1 MAKKLGYGI
10 FFPYLWNRIC
20 TPAHALRQVLSQLII
35 ILLTSRLM
43 EDKNLTIPAEY
54 ADICPISDKDFH
66 NEMSILIQEP
76 AFKHI
81 LRLVLPDLNYSQI
94 VSTLQSLNSKH
105 DLQMKVMKPF
115 IDGLLARTSKGL
127 TVSGFDDIKKD
138 VPYVHITNHRDIV
151 LDSALLSYNLVANGY
166 NTVEIAIGNNLLI
179 YDWINKL
186 VRLNKCFI
194 VKRNLGRLQTM
205 AAAIQLSGYIRYVIT
220 QKKNSVWIAQREGRC
235 KDSNDRT
242 QESLLKMLSYGDR
255 SKSFVGSIK
264 DLNLAPIAIS
274 YEYDPNDYLKAKE
287 FLLKS
292 KNPNYK
298 KSQEDDLLSMK
309 TGILGYKGHI
319 HYAFSPCINDE
330 LDKIPADLDKLLTVR
345 VVCQV
350 IDRTIHTHYKI
361 FKTNYMAHDMLF
373 DNQDFAD
380 RYSPKEKTAFADY
393 LNSQIDKSGLQL
405 NELDRNY
412 MFKKMLEM
420 YSNPLTNQLEALK

>member
-1 MAKKLGYGI
+1 
-10 FFPYLWNRIC
+10 
-20 TPAHALRQVLSQLII
+20 
-35 ILLTSRLM
+35 M
-43 EDKNLTIPAEY
+43 EDKKLTIPAEY

-255 SKSFVGSIK
+255 SKSFVESIK

-309 TGILGYKGHI
+309 TGIMGYKGHI

-373 DNQDFAD
+373 DNEDFAD
-380 RYSPKEKTAFADY
+380 RYSPEEKTAFTDY
-393 LNSQIDKSGLQL
+393 LNSQIDKSELQL

>member
-1 MAKKLGYGI
+1 
-10 FFPYLWNRIC
+10 
-20 TPAHALRQVLSQLII
+20 
-35 ILLTSRLM
+35 M
-43 EDKNLTIPAEY
+43 E
-54 ADICPISDKDFH
+54 
-66 NEMSILIQEP
+66 
-76 AFKHI
+76 
-81 LRLVLPDLNYSQI
+81 
-94 VSTLQSLNSKH
+94 
-105 DLQMKVMKPF
+105 
-115 IDGLLARTSKGL
+115 
-127 TVSGFDDIKKD
+127 
-138 VPYVHITNHRDIV
+138 
-151 LDSALLSYNLVANGY
+151 
-166 NTVEIAIGNNLLI
+166 
-179 YDWINKL
+179 
-186 VRLNKCFI
+186 
-194 VKRNLGRLQTM
+194 
-205 AAAIQLSGYIRYVIT
+205 
-220 QKKNSVWIAQREGRC
+220 
-235 KDSNDRT
+235 
-242 QESLLKMLSYGDR
+242 
-255 SKSFVGSIK
+255 SIK

-309 TGILGYKGHI
+309 TGIMGYKGHI

-373 DNQDFAD
+373 DNEDFAD
-380 RYSPKEKTAFADY
+380 RYSPEEKTAFTDY